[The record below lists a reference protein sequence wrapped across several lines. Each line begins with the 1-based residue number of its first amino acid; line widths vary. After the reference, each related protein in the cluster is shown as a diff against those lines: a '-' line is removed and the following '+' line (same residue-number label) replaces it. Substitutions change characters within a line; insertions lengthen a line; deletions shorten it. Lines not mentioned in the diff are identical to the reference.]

1 MPPVNCRK
9 KVFGMAL
16 AAMGVPAASVSDFF
30 DAPELS
36 AIQLPQESVLQGD
49 PQLHA
54 KIAARRF
61 DAIQVGPVMDPT
73 LTREIPL
80 ADKKMRNGFAKRTR
94 EMLDALRPYGIRELS
109 LNFDTTT
116 LPMNREEAENARQV
130 LAMIVPT
137 LHRNDMTLMLP
148 YRVPALP
155 DGPDPA
161 LMSRFLRDTLS
172 PHIKLSLEIHPFEF
186 PAEFDPRLYVAC
198 LPYELRQTIFFYDAD
213 CGNRIQARLLTPWI
227 EALDAFRFDGPFL
240 IAPKSARN
248 RMAIPEFD
256 AFCRVISD
264 LRNL

>member
-1 MPPVNCRK
+1 
-9 KVFGMAL
+9 MAL
-16 AAMGVPAASVSDFF
+16 PSMGVPASSVSDFF

-36 AIQLPQESVLQGD
+36 AIQLPLESVLQGD
-49 PQLHA
+49 SQLHG

-61 DAIQVGPVMDPT
+61 SVIQGGPVMDPT
-73 LTREIPL
+73 LAREIPQ
-80 ADKKMRNGFAKRTR
+80 AGKKMRDDFAKRTC

-109 LNFDTTT
+109 LNFDSTS
-116 LPMNREEAENARQV
+116 LLMNPEEEENARRILV
-130 LAMIVPT
+130 SIVPT
-137 LHRNDMTLMLP
+137 LHRNEMTLLLP

-172 PHIKLSLEIHPFEF
+172 PRIKLSLEIHPFEF
-186 PAEFDPRLYVAC
+186 PAKFDPRLYAAC

-256 AFCRVISD
+256 AFCHVVSD